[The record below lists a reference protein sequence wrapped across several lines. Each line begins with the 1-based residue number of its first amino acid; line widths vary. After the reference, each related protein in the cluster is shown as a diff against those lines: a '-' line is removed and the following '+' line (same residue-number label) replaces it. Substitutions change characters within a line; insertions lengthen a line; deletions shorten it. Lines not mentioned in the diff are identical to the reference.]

1 MLTPSGWLALIVA
14 VVALVIGQILV
25 LAEIVILAAI
35 GVLLVVTSWLAVWVF
50 CPKTRVR
57 RQHSSSVVSVE
68 EGSEIELEFERR
80 LWPPLKLPMQV
91 QDTLM
96 HFKPGVA
103 ISMLEEEIDLPEV
116 AGASE
121 KGGKS
126 PSKPDNS
133 SKPGNLK
140 KPGKQY
146 EKFTVSFNMLGRSRS
161 IVYAFNPARRGIVRF
176 GPLRVRASDPFGIA
190 RRKWK
195 ETTITE
201 ILALPPIE
209 DVVPPELSVLAKSQ
223 KDEACSIWHGSPSS
237 DFLTLREYVHG
248 DDLRKVHWKSTART
262 GNLMIKQ
269 NEHRRESGVFLLLD
283 TRSGVAS
290 EQDFEKMVGAAASL
304 CVACRKQSFQIAT
317 FHREP
322 LLVKDENSFQV
333 ALRMLA
339 LVSQESQPKEML
351 FLENF
356 QQQMVILTGS
366 NTVGQG
372 ETPQFIQQ
380 QYPQQQYTQEQYLQ
394 ELGGLQVCF
403 GDQPTATSAIW
414 VPPMERFSNVW
425 NNYFWNARPSLID
438 VARA

>member
-14 VVALVIGQILV
+14 AVALVIGQVLV
-25 LAEIVILAAI
+25 LAEVVILATV
-35 GVLLVVTSWLAVWVF
+35 GVLLVVTCGLAVWVF
-50 CPKTRVR
+50 SPKTRVH

-80 LWPPLKLPMQV
+80 LWPPLKLPIHV

-96 HFKPGVA
+96 HYRPGAVA
-103 ISMLEEEIDLPEV
+103 SMLEKEIDVPE
-116 AGASE
+116 AAINGAETPE
-121 KGGKS
+121 KDGKAS
-126 PSKPDNS
+126 RKASNARKPSNS
-133 SKPGNLK
+133 RKHV
-140 KPGKQY
+140 KQY

-161 IVYAFNPARRGIVRF
+161 IVYAFNPTRRGIVRF
-176 GPLRVRASDPFGIA
+176 GPLWVRASDPFGIA

-209 DVVPPELSVLAKSQ
+209 DVIPPEMSLFSKSQ
-223 KDEACSIWHGSPSS
+223 EEEKCSIWQGSTSS
-237 DFLTLREYVHG
+237 DFLTLREYTHG
-248 DDLRKVHWKSTART
+248 DDLRQVHWKSTART
-262 GNLMIKQ
+262 GNLMVRQ

-317 FHREP
+317 FHSEP
-322 LLVKDENSFQV
+322 LLVKDESSLQV

-339 LVSQESQPKEML
+339 LVSQEELSKEVL
-351 FLENF
+351 SLENF
-356 QQQMVILTGS
+356 QQPMVVLTGNS
-366 NTVGQG
+366 ATSTGRGKNP
-372 ETPQFIQQ
+372 EF
-380 QYPQQQYTQEQYLQ
+380 TQEQYIQ

-414 VPPMERFSNVW
+414 VPPAERFSNVW
-425 NNYFWNARPSLID
+425 NSYFWNVRPSLID
-438 VARA
+438 VART